1 MQNDLGLLL
10 LRIATGGGMFYL
22 HGLGKWM
29 QFSQRTSSFPDP
41 LGIGSGFSL
50 ILVIFAEVIC
60 SLAVLLG
67 LWVRWT
73 AILPLITMVVAAFV
87 IHAGDPIAKKE
98 LALLYGLGFASVALL
113 GSGRFSLDRYIRIK
127 G

>member
-1 MQNDLGLLL
+1 MQNDLGLFL

-22 HGLGKWM
+22 HGLSKWM
-29 QFSQRTSSFPDP
+29 DFNQKAASFPDP
-41 LGIGSGFSL
+41 LGIGSTLSL
-50 ILVIFAEVIC
+50 ILVIFAEAVC

-67 LWVRWT
+67 FWVRWT
-73 AILPLITMVVAAFV
+73 AIPPLITMVVAAFV
-87 IHAGDPIAKKE
+87 IHAGDPLPKKE
-98 LALLYGLGFASVALL
+98 LALIYGLSFAAVALL